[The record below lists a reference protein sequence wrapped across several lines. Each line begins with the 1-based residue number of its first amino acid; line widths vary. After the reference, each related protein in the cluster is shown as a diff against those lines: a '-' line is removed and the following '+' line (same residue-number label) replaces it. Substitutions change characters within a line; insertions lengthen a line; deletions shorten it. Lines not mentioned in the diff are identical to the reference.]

1 MTDPTT
7 RELMTSKEVAT
18 AFRVTPKTVALWGQ
32 AGKLTSIRTPTGQ
45 YRFFA
50 DEVRALLAATA
61 TEVAR

>member
-1 MTDPTT
+1 MSTPTI

-32 AGKLTSIRTPTGQ
+32 AGKLSSIRTPTGP

-50 DEVRALLAATA
+50 DEVHALLAATTTEA
-61 TEVAR
+61 TR